1 MRSDWERVEITEVT
15 KENLRFYLTWSM
27 SVRLTVFQTRIC
39 NQHWHHATFILK
51 VPRSHANIS
60 LLHTANRESR
70 HSRRYVSGRYLC
82 RCAVEAEVELGQT
95 QHGSQLLRHVCLFA
109 GRRIRADNR

>member
-15 KENLRFYLTWSM
+15 KENLRFYLAWSM
-27 SVRLTVFQTRIC
+27 SVRLTVFQTCIC
-39 NQHWHHATFILK
+39 NQHSHHATFILR

-70 HSRRYVSGRYLC
+70 HSHRYVSGRCLC
-82 RCAVEAEVELGQT
+82 RCAVGVEVELGQT
-95 QHGSQLLRHVCLFA
+95 QQWGKLLRHVCLFA
-109 GRRIRADNR
+109 